1 MRKRRRMALVLSWFI
16 ALMLAGCADNPE
28 KSVVKEKNM
37 DKMLEEAGAGSGEES
52 YDEVKEEVKK
62 YETYQTRIED
72 KNLKVVAEVDAKV
85 EIPEVEKL
93 SVYRVSAKKIDQK
106 FLDRFRETLTPEVL
120 YYEGRKKNAR
130 TKSVI
135 AKELK
140 QMEKEL
146 EKEKKSA
153 DQEYLEECEGRIAD
167 LKEEY
172 KSAPEVSR
180 LTDYP
185 SDQKIQSI
193 RKLYDSDPKD
203 TFFEWLHELH
213 GDGEMF
219 YGVSDGSSGEYHT
232 LYMQNSANYGN
243 CLRYECSK
251 NDCESPTILYH
262 ADVEND
268 ISYMLPWKEGEEP
281 DFSKTGIE
289 MEEGISLQRA
299 DNEPLT
305 LSEAEAE
312 EQVNTLLSQ
321 LGLKDYACYEKGKY
335 SQLVGNR
342 AGKKDM
348 IYRDVYRFL
357 YLRKLDGVFVN
368 NQAGFKL
375 TDEWRGNSYVKKMWG
390 SEAIAVTVNDNG
402 IADFFY
408 LSPLSVDET
417 VVKKSHIKSFDE
429 IKQTFEK
436 MVVIKNTPEDKE
448 DGTVAIKVTD
458 VRLVYTRISEK
469 DSFDTGLV
477 VPVWDFEGTITDE
490 FGQEETGN
498 ILSINAID
506 GSVIDQRLGY

>member
-28 KSVVKEKNM
+28 RSVVKEKNM
-37 DKMLEEAGAGSGEES
+37 DKMLGEAAAGNGEES

-106 FLDRFRETLTPEVL
+106 FLDRFRETLTPEVP

-130 TKSVI
+130 TKSVV

-146 EKEKKSA
+146 ETEKKSA
-153 DQEYLEECEGRIAD
+153 DQEYLEEYEGRIAD

-268 ISYMLPWKEGEEP
+268 ISYMLPWKEEEEP

>member
-1 MRKRRRMALVLSWFI
+1 MRKRRRMALVLSWFM

-37 DKMLEEAGAGSGEES
+37 DKMLEEAGAGNGEES

-62 YETYQTRIED
+62 YATYQTRIED
-72 KNLKVVAEVDAKV
+72 KNLKVVTEVDAKV

-93 SVYRVSAKKIDQK
+93 SVYRVSAKKIGQK
-106 FLDRFRETLTPEVL
+106 FLDRFRETLTPEVP

-130 TKSVI
+130 TKSVV

-140 QMEKEL
+140 QTEKEL

-153 DQEYLEECEGRIAD
+153 DQQYMEECERQIAD

-251 NDCESPTILYH
+251 NDCESATILYH

-268 ISYMLPWKEGEEP
+268 ISYILPWKEGEEP
-281 DFSKTGIE
+281 DFSETGIG
-289 MEEGISLQRA
+289 MEEGISLKRA

-305 LSEAEAE
+305 LSEVEAE

-335 SQLVGNR
+335 SQLIGNR
-342 AGKKDM
+342 AGEKDM

-375 TDEWRGNSYVKKMWG
+375 TDEWRGNGYVKKMWG

-448 DGTVAIKVTD
+448 NAVVAIKVTD